1 MYTCITLNRYSR
13 YSQSIFGEGYLN
25 GLFSIFGTIFVT
37 RYLLVTFGIRYP
49 NLVLQRMGAS
59 LDGESFALIH
69 TSIGLQ
75 MAEIDAFVTFEY

>member
-1 MYTCITLNRYSR
+1 MN
-13 YSQSIFGEGYLN
+13 
-25 GLFSIFGTIFVT
+25 FGTVAILAVSF
-37 RYLLVTFGIRYP
+37 F
-49 NLVLQRMGAS
+49 LVLQRMGAS